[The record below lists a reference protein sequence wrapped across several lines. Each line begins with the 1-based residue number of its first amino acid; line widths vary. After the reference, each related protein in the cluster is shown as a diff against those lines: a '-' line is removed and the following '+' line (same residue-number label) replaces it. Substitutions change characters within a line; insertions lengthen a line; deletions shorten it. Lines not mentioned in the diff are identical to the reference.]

1 MMKPWKPITYRNCVL
16 SIECVLIG
24 IIVAISTVVG
34 TGCNFLDVKLAPGP
48 IIEKHI
54 FAGI

>member
-1 MMKPWKPITYRNCVL
+1 MMKPWKPITYKNCVL